1 MLSLKIP
8 FMTTVLVKVD
18 FNLSSLTETYRIQST
33 QKTILELISEGNKVV
48 LMTHYGRPT
57 KQEKIYSTKNLQQV
71 IEEVIGVKAKYINQ
85 FDSFDKAA
93 KLIANSKSKLF
104 LLENTRFNPIEE
116 KGTTQEKFLL
126 GKEYS
131 KLGQFIVDEAFS
143 VSHRNEVTNT
153 IVKNF
158 LPFGYG
164 YRYQLEIKNLDKLQ
178 KPQKP
183 YYLVMGG
190 AKVET
195 KLPLI
200 EHLIG
205 KADKIYIGGMIC
217 FTFLEEMRRR
227 GAKVPPLFDTNFE
240 EEYIPIVKKLLDKH
254 PKKIVLPLDLVYKSV
269 EGKIFAADIGSMS
282 TQLFC
287 DGLKDAK
294 TIFWNGT
301 LGEVEKPTFD
311 YSTKQLVKTLLT
323 IPKAFIVC
331 GGGDT
336 ESFLSEKEKAKIDF
350 VSTGGGACLD
360 YLSKN

>member
-8 FMTTVLVKVD
+8 FLATVLVKVD
-18 FNLSSLTETYRIQST
+18 YNLSSLDQTYRIEST
-33 QKTILELISEGNKVV
+33 KKTILELLSEGNKVV
-48 LMTHYGRPT
+48 LITHYGRPVG
-57 KQEKIYSTKNLQQV
+57 QEKILSTKNLIQV
-71 IEEVIGVKAKYINQ
+71 VQKELGVKIKYINQ
-85 FDSFDKAA
+85 FDSFPKAA
-93 KLIANSKSKLF
+93 KLIANSESKLF
-104 LLENTRFNPIEE
+104 LLENTRFNQIEE
-116 KGTTQEKFLL
+116 NGTTQEKFQL

-131 KLGQFIVDEAFS
+131 TLGQFFVDEAFS
-143 VSHRNEVTNT
+143 VSHRKEVTNT
-153 IVKNF
+153 ILKTF
-158 LPFGYG
+158 LPFGFG
-164 YRYQLEIKNLDKLQ
+164 YRYKLEVNNLNKLQ
-178 KPQKP
+178 NPKAP

-200 EHLIG
+200 EHLID
-205 KADKIYIGGMIC
+205 KVDKIFVGGMIC

-227 GAKVPPLFDTNFE
+227 GAKVPPLFDTSFE
-240 EEYIPIVKKLLDKH
+240 EKYIPMVKKIIDQH
-254 PKKIVLPLDLVYKSV
+254 PNKIVLPVDLVYKSI
-269 EGKIFAADIGSMS
+269 EGKVVAADIGSLS
-282 TQLFC
+282 TELFC
-287 DGLKDAK
+287 SGIKNGK

-323 IPKAFIVC
+323 MNSAFIVC

-336 ESFLSEKEKAKIDF
+336 ESFLSESDKAKLDF

>member
-8 FMTTVLVKVD
+8 FLSTVLVKVD

-33 QKTILELISEGNKVV
+33 KKTILELISEGNKVV
-48 LMTHYGRPT
+48 LITHYGRPE
-57 KQEKIYSTKNLQQV
+57 KQEKKYSTKALVPV
-71 IEEVIGVKAKYINQ
+71 IEKEMGTKIKFINQ
-85 FDSFDKAA
+85 FESFEKASKQIA
-93 KLIANSKSKLF
+93 KSKSKLF
-104 LLENTRFNPIEE
+104 LLENSRFSPIED
-116 KGTTQEKFLL
+116 KGTTDQKYNL

-131 KLGQFIVDEAFS
+131 TLGQFFVDEAFS

-164 YRYQLEIKNLDKLQ
+164 YRYQLEVKNLDKLTNP
-178 KPQKP
+178 KKP

-200 EHLIG
+200 EHLLP
-205 KADKIYIGGMIC
+205 KADKIFIGGMIC
-217 FTFLEEMRRR
+217 FTFLEELRRR
-227 GAKVPPLFDTNFE
+227 GEKIPPLFDTPFQE
-240 EEYIPIVKKLLDKH
+240 EHIGTVKKILDKY
-254 PKKIVLPLDLVYKSV
+254 PSKIVLPQDLVYKSID
-269 EGKIFAADIGSMS
+269 GKVVAADVGSL
-282 TQLFC
+282 TTELFC
-287 DGLKDAK
+287 DGLKNAK

-301 LGEVEKPTFD
+301 LGEVERPTFD
-311 YSTKQLVKTLLT
+311 YSTKQLVKTLLS
-323 IPKAFIVC
+323 IPSAFIVC

-336 ESFLSEKEKAKIDF
+336 ESFLSEKDKARLDF